1 MHVSVLSNPQQ
12 RVINMPQII
21 FDETLPEGA
30 VALEGHPQLNQV
42 MVNFTNGYKASIVS
56 HEFSYGGDEGLFEI
70 AVMHNS
76 QIVYNTPVTNDV
88 LGHLN
93 EEDVLRHL
101 NEIHALPA
109 R

>member
-1 MHVSVLSNPQQ
+1 M
-12 RVINMPQII
+12 
-21 FDETLPEGA
+21 
-30 VALEGHPQLNQV
+30 
-42 MVNFTNGYKASIVS
+42 
-56 HEFSYGGDEGLFEI
+56 
-70 AVMHNS
+70 AVMHNN

-88 LGHLN
+88 LGHLD